1 MLTGVVV
8 TLSLTL
14 AHKVLEVV
22 PLDVVREVAD
32 VDTTVLLRMLAHAV
46 HHLFFGDHALF
57 KAPRGSCSST
67 SFTIGGVRVV
77 VVVVVVVIAVGCV
90 TGSGGGSVDGGARP
104 AVRASVIV
112 TGA

>member
-77 VVVVVVVIAVGCV
+77 VVVVVIAVGCV